1 MLIRIQP
8 LTQSGRTCW
17 QVQLGAHCVTFRSE
31 DEARQ
36 FLETLQARL
45 QAPHQLPATERRLA
59 G

>member
-8 LTQSGRTCW
+8 LTQSDRTCW

-31 DEARQ
+31 EEARQ

-45 QAPHQLPATERRLA
+45 QAPHQLPVAERRLA